1 MKRRFFS
8 AVCAMILLLSLAVS
22 ASAAQIDKHIKGSIS
37 VTQAYKGKPVAG
49 GSMSLYYVADLEE
62 ANGCLS
68 FAYTDAFKGCTADLS
83 GDLTSAA
90 VAREISI
97 YAAAHD
103 ETIVALHKQN
113 FEDGK
118 VWFYNLPVGLYLLVQ
133 HDAAPGYSSLNPF
146 LVSVPKMDNGVYD
159 YDVNATPKM
168 GEVVPEETTKPT
180 TPPAKPSKPSGNLP
194 QTGQLN
200 WPVPVLAV
208 GGLILFLLGW
218 YLVRSG
224 KRREYEI

>member
-90 VAREISI
+90 VARETVS
-97 YAAAHD
+97 
-103 ETIVALHKQN
+103 T
-113 FEDGK
+113 
-118 VWFYNLPVGLYLLVQ
+118 PGLGRP
-133 HDAAPGYSSLNPF
+133 PGGGHGNPLQYSCLENPHGQRSLACYSPWAR
-146 LVSVPKMDNGVYD
+146 K
-159 YDVNATPKM
+159 
-168 GEVVPEETTKPT
+168 
-180 TPPAKPSKPSGNLP
+180 
-194 QTGQLN
+194 
-200 WPVPVLAV
+200 
-208 GGLILFLLGW
+208 
-218 YLVRSG
+218 
-224 KRREYEI
+224 